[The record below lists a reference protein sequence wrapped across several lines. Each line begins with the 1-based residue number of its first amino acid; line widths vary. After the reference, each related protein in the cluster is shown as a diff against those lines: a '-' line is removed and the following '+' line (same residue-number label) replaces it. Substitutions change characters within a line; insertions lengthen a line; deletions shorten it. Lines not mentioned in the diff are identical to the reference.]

1 MIENETLHPALSRD
15 VIKKLLEVD
24 CNVKCLSSADFPR
37 ILEDV
42 ELDPDNP
49 EAHDLLEWIWT
60 IVNREI
66 GYDQTH
72 FYNLPVFI
80 ADKGAETEIITP
92 KYFDESPA
100 ILEPMNPSDLEMC
113 KKIPGLYLVHD
124 TTFPRARI
132 LTEMLQSVTGMTR
145 LVRSLSQLAF
155 KQQVTLE
162 NFVSKVLNEADL
174 RAMRQL
180 CVTAFHDMELAG
192 GAKYGGVLKMLR
204 QLPLWENVSGK
215 LIPAMNAIILPH
227 PKLFL
232 PWIEIYERLI
242 PPVPGTSFNNTL
254 LWFGVRSMDAVTF
267 MKQYL
272 LHEIARHKLCEEQ
285 VNDYSS
291 FLSAVLQVIPELPQE
306 WSLAIDINLKYRKVD
321 DLYDHRNRFFT
332 SAFRGIEADKFL
344 HPAIR
349 KFWDKDSGLRTTPSS
364 FDFITAAKQI
374 QIRGLLDTGWKTN
387 PDLQLQEDA
396 ETVYQTLCS
405 DWDEEADLM
414 ERLLRICFVPT
425 KRSWISHQP
434 RFRQIRMNSLANRRP
449 FNSFHEL
456 ILPEYLDLCWSQCVF
471 YASPP
476 PSKIIFHTPSSGI
489 PTEDI
494 LIAHLRYLSTGWNST
509 TPSEAYI
516 SDVSSIYRHL
526 ASHGTDLLFTDSGR
540 LWLNSATLSSDSFV
554 DATTLRVSLSRDSIL
569 NSHPRLLA
577 ALGVQ
582 PPPSLLAELWQ
593 KGRFCDIELN
603 ISGEIVKAHRVV
615 LAAESKYWKRVF
627 DGNQQER
634 ELEVKGETV
643 RKVVEWFYTR
653 RLPAKARWGEWAV
666 VADVWEIQELE
677 TALRGREEWGRL
689 SLGLTPGKG
698 KERTVEDG
706 HGKAGRFRTI

>member
-1 MIENETLHPALSRD
+1 MIEDETLHPGLSRE
-15 VIKKLLEVD
+15 VIKKLLEVN
-24 CNVKCLSSADFPR
+24 CNVKCLSSQDFPR
-37 ILEDV
+37 ILDNV

-49 EAHDLLEWIWT
+49 EAHEFLEWIWT
-60 IVNREI
+60 VVNREV

-72 FYNLPVFI
+72 FDDLPVFI
-80 ADKGAETEIITP
+80 ADKGDETEIITP

-100 ILEPMNPSDLEMC
+100 ILAPMNPSELEMC

-124 TTFPRARI
+124 TTFPRARV

-215 LIPAMNAIILPH
+215 LIPAINAIILPH

-232 PWIEIYERLI
+232 SWIEVYERLI

-254 LWFGVRSMDAVTF
+254 LWFGVRPMDAVTF

-272 LHEIARHKLCEEQ
+272 LHEIAQHKLCEEE

-332 SAFRGIEADKFL
+332 AAFRGIEADKFL

-349 KFWDKDSGLRTTPSS
+349 KFWDKDSGFRTTPSS

-405 DWDEEADLM
+405 NWDEEADLM

-456 ILPEYLDLCWSQCVF
+456 ILPEYLDLCWSQVRIPISLSF
-471 YASPP
+471 NTTTNPDSAYSTPRHPP
-476 PSKIIFHTPSSGI
+476 P
-489 PTEDI
+489 
-494 LIAHLRYLSTGWNST
+494 R
-509 TPSEAYI
+509 
-516 SDVSSIYRHL
+516 
-526 ASHGTDLLFTDSGR
+526 
-540 LWLNSATLSSDSFV
+540 
-554 DATTLRVSLSRDSIL
+554 
-569 NSHPRLLA
+569 
-577 ALGVQ
+577 
-582 PPPSLLAELWQ
+582 
-593 KGRFCDIELN
+593 
-603 ISGEIVKAHRVV
+603 
-615 LAAESKYWKRVF
+615 
-627 DGNQQER
+627 
-634 ELEVKGETV
+634 
-643 RKVVEWFYTR
+643 
-653 RLPAKARWGEWAV
+653 
-666 VADVWEIQELE
+666 
-677 TALRGREEWGRL
+677 
-689 SLGLTPGKG
+689 
-698 KERTVEDG
+698 
-706 HGKAGRFRTI
+706 